1 MPKKKLVNHVDKNGI
16 ISKVMIEI
24 PDDQDE
30 EGKEVSQEEFTTNQP
45 ITRKEFIGVLNKTY
59 GDINNLLAKV
69 NEVETKIKS
78 LENVIIDHN
87 NLLKNIVNLIS
98 K

>member
-45 ITRKEFIGVLNKTY
+45 ITRKEFVSVLNKTFN
-59 GDINNLLAKV
+59 DLNNMIAKF
-69 NEVETKIKS
+69 NELESKIKS
-78 LENVIIDHN
+78 LENIIIDHN